1 MSGAQIAERAKAQ
14 LGVPFRLHGRLPG
27 EALDCVGLVAV
38 ALGDLATQPV
48 PIHYSLRGDFLELVA
63 RFFAHNTFQKCCAP
77 FQDGDIVIVRA
88 APGQLHL
95 IVCASD
101 GFVHAHAGLRKIVF
115 TPGAPLWP
123 VLGHWRFIGE

>member
-1 MSGAQIAERAKAQ
+1 

-38 ALGDLATQPV
+38 ALGDIATQPV

-63 RFFAHNTFQKCCAP
+63 GFFTQKIFQECGAA
-77 FQDGDIVIVRA
+77 FQDGDIVAVRT
-88 APGQLHL
+88 APSQLHL
-95 IVCASD
+95 IICASD

-115 TPGAPLWP
+115 TSGSPLWP
-123 VLGHWRFIGE
+123 VLGHWRFIGK